1 MKPLRFIY
9 PLPRHVR
16 SVCIA
21 GVIALLAACSSGSND
36 SPKPQDPPPVQEPPP
51 EQPPPEQ
58 PPPDDEE
65 PVTAAPTPVGEPIG
79 GAVTKVIGAAGGVLE
94 SDDGALRIEVPA
106 GVLADDQTISI
117 QPIETHAHGK
127 IGGAFRIGPEDVFFS
142 GSVRLTF
149 KFAPEQIAGTAPE
162 LLRIASQHRN
172 GYWGV
177 EDEFELNID
186 ERTLSVET
194 RHFSDWSLVTG
205 ALLSPESATVRPGE
219 TVTLTVVICERA
231 RSDDLLAPLI
241 AECRTSEVI
250 RNLVRNWSVN
260 GTAGGDGAVGTVTV
274 QDDKTALYTAPAAV
288 PQANPVAVSVEYTTP
303 QGELVM
309 LISNI
314 RVQDGLCNAPNEF
327 EPCRFNLVEFN
338 GQALPYNDLPREE
351 WENPESVT
359 SGRLSLWDSDKDGD
373 GPWSLRHVW
382 VEAKQSG
389 DLEQFMQLAGDFTSD
404 AAGKLNFTGPDGV
417 TFTGT
422 LHDGAVTL
430 TDYPLTTKNASV
442 LARLKFEQE

>member
-1 MKPLRFIY
+1 M
-9 PLPRHVR
+9 LPRYWRVL
-16 SVCIA
+16 CIA
-21 GVIALLAACSSGSND
+21 LVAAWLAACSSGSND
-36 SPKPQDPPPVQEPPP
+36 NPKPQDPPVRQPPP
-51 EQPPPEQ
+51 DQPPPEQ
-58 PPPDDEE
+58 PPPDDED
-65 PVTAAPTPVGEPIG
+65 PVTATPTPVGEPIG
-79 GAVTKVIGAAGGVLE
+79 NAVTKVIGAAGGVLE
-94 SDDGALRIEVPA
+94 SDDGALRIEIPA

-117 QPIETHAHGK
+117 QPIENYAHGK
-127 IGGAFRIGPEDVFFS
+127 VGGAFRLAPEDVFFS

-149 KFAPEQIAGTAPE
+149 KFTPEQIAGTAPE
-162 LLRIASQHRN
+162 LLRISSQHRN

-177 EDEFELNID
+177 EDEFELDSD

-219 TVTLTVVICERA
+219 SVTLTVVICERA
-231 RSDDLLAPLI
+231 RSDDLLASLI

-260 GTAGGDGAVGTVTV
+260 GTAGGDGAVGTITV
-274 QDDKTALYTAPAAV
+274 QEDKTALYTAPATA
-288 PQANPVAVSVEYTTP
+288 PQANPVAVSTEYTTP
-303 QGELVM
+303 EGELVM

-314 RVQDGLCNAPNEF
+314 RVQDGLCNAPSEF

-338 GQALPYNDLPREE
+338 GQELPYNDLPRQE

-373 GPWSLRHVW
+373 GTWSLRHVW
-382 VEAKQSG
+382 IEAKPSG
-389 DLEQFMQLAGDFTSD
+389 DLEQFMQFAGDFTSD
-404 AAGKLNFTGPDGV
+404 ESGKLNFTGPDGV
-417 TFTGT
+417 TFAGT
-422 LHDGAVTL
+422 LRGDTITL

-442 LARLKFEQE
+442 LALLKFKAE